1 MLIDAALLGDR
12 KIIKKEAEKIFKY
25 VELIPEIQNLRN
37 VEAKVTPGI
46 IWATAT
52 LQNHSDNTCVT

>member
-1 MLIDAALLGDR
+1 MLIVVALLGDR
-12 KIIKKEAEKIFKY
+12 KFFKEEAEKIFKY
-25 VELIPEIQNLRN
+25 IELIPEIHNLWN

-52 LQNHSDNTCVT
+52 LQNHSDNTL